1 MLTTLRKMGNSTGMI
16 LPKAVLQEM
25 GVAAGTA
32 MDVRVEEGKVIA
44 TPRRHPREGWA
55 EDAERIGAE
64 PLTEEERAW
73 MAFGNDG
80 DDELVW

>member
-1 MLTTLRKMGNSTGMI
+1 MGNSTGMI